1 MGGQGWT
8 SLFSPDIADSRQM
21 KRTGPGLSAFLRPW
35 ETLVQGR
42 ASGVLR
48 SSGGKK
54 LFRGRHWGPRDERQC
69 PRERLAIA
77 AVTPLNFSALALG
90 CSLGVA
96 VQSEQRSA
104 EKISAGSRDEAD
116 EAAKS

>member
-77 AVTPLNFSALALG
+77 AVTPLNFSALALW
-90 CSLGVA
+90 
-96 VQSEQRSA
+96 VQPWRGGTKRAKVSRKDLSRQQR
-104 EKISAGSRDEAD
+104 
-116 EAAKS
+116 